1 MSKFLIGLSRST
13 LWFYCRFCPVTS
25 VVLRFSRVS
34 GLVKL
39 SELKA
44 PPLPVKSHNVDD
56 SMMTQREGEACEEEQ
71 EEEVEAPTVRRRNR
85 KCSDGGEVKVRGR
98 RQRDFDPA
106 TVDEEEAEP
115 QAEPTVWTQNQQKLL
130 ELALQQFPRGT
141 PERWDRI
148 AKVVPGKSKVRRGRA
163 NFQQAIEKR
172 SITDGLCVSITGGV
186 HDPV

>member
-1 MSKFLIGLSRST
+1 MCPYRTATFCCRFYCR
-13 LWFYCRFCPVTS
+13 FYCRFCPVTS
-25 VVLRFSRVS
+25 VILSRVS

-71 EEEVEAPTVRRRNR
+71 EEVEAPTVRRRNR
-85 KCSDGGEVKVRGR
+85 KCPDGGEAKVRGR

-106 TVDEEEAEP
+106 AVDEEEAEP
-115 QAEPTVWTQNQQKLL
+115 QPEPTVWTQNQQKLL

-163 NFQQAIEKR
+163 NFRQAIEKR
-172 SITDGLCVSITGGV
+172 SITDGLCIDYRRSA
-186 HDPV
+186 